1 MIDNIDIGNM
11 EISIRKL
18 LMVVNLVQMVREVSI
33 CTLLLEWIVIRILQV
48 ILLVVRFTTLGEGI
62 HST

>member
-18 LMVVNLVQMVREVSI
+18 LMVVNLVQMVGEVSI

-48 ILLVVRFTTLGEGI
+48 ILLVVRFTMLGEGI